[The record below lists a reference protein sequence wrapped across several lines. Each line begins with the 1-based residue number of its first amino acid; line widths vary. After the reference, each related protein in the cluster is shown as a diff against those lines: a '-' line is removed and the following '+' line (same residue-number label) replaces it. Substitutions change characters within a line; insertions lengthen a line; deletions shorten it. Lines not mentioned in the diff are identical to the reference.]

1 MMQAGSSF
9 AEQVEALEAD
19 WAVNPRWRGVRRD
32 YSAADV
38 VGRCHGTLPRWLW
51 RAARRQSSSD
61 GAWNLRG

>member
-38 VGRCHGTLPRWLW
+38 VGRLG
-51 RAARRQSSSD
+51 
-61 GAWNLRG
+61 GVRGV